1 VYRFVL
7 MARRLP
13 LLALIAA
20 VAPLACRPATIAEAE
35 AKGDVAWLEQ
45 NGTPDA
51 VAALGRLA
59 DKDPKAATTLRSRQ
73 FDAFAFRAAWA
84 AVLREAA
91 WGSTMLRAALADPKQ
106 ADLAASGM
114 GRREPH
120 LVSFLADLDG
130 ALVRLSASKQNFN
143 VSSALAS
150 VGPSARQTIERR
162 LIDSSTRAAM
172 CRGIASNDA
181 ETDAHNA
188 LLSVPE
194 KARDDP
200 ACVDAV
206 ARVAAQDENALA
218 WLGER
223 GEPGLLSAAGKED
236 ALPCAKLHAVW
247 AKAFVARPATLYSAL
262 TVPLGHALKRCAAE
276 MDGVLADAIVRL
288 PATHGVVVEAI
299 DPWANYGGALR
310 ATCAAL
316 VSVASGKDTA
326 FVRERATDALF
337 HACKAPG

>member
-1 VYRFVL
+1 
-7 MARRLP
+7 MARW
-13 LLALIAA
+13 LLFFALAA
-20 VAPLACRPATIAEAE
+20 ALGCRPATIAEAE

-45 NGTPDA
+45 NGTPDS

-59 DKDPKAATTLRSRQ
+59 DKDATAATALRSRG

-84 AVLREAA
+84 AVLREAP
-91 WGSTMLRAALADPKQ
+91 WGSAMLREALADPKL

-114 GRREPH
+114 GRRESH
-120 LVSFLADLDG
+120 LLSFLADLDG
-130 ALVRLSASKQNFN
+130 ALVRLSASTQNFN

-150 VGPSARQTIERR
+150 MGPSARQTIERR
-162 LIDSSTRAAM
+162 LLDPSTRAAM

-181 ETDAHNA
+181 ETDAHKA

-206 ARVAAQDENALA
+206 ARVAAQDEAALV

-223 GEPGLLSAAGKED
+223 GEPGLLSAAGKDD
-236 ALPCAKLHAVW
+236 ALPCAKLHVVW
-247 AKAFVARPATLYSAL
+247 VKAFLARPATLYSAL
-262 TVPLGHALKRCAAE
+262 TVPLSYAVKRCAAE

-299 DPWANYGGALR
+299 DPWANYSGALQ

-316 VSVASGKDTA
+316 VSVASGRDTA
-326 FVRERATDALF
+326 FVRERASDALF

>member
-1 VYRFVL
+1 
-7 MARRLP
+7 MARRLIFFA
-13 LLALIAA
+13 LAAA
-20 VAPLACRPATIAEAE
+20 LGCRPATIAEAE
-35 AKGDVAWLEQ
+35 SKGDVEWLEQ

-59 DKDPKAATTLRSRQ
+59 DKDSKAVTALKSRR

-84 AVLREAA
+84 AVLRDAA
-91 WGSTMLRAALADPKQ
+91 WGSAMLHEALADPKVS
-106 ADLAASGM
+106 DLAASAM
-114 GRREPH
+114 GRRESH

-130 ALVRLSASKQNFN
+130 ALVRLSASTQNFN

-150 VGPSARQTIERR
+150 VGPPARQTIEQR
-162 LIDSSTRAAM
+162 LLDPSTRAAM

-181 ETDAHNA
+181 EIDAHNA

-206 ARVAAQDENALA
+206 ARVAAQDEAALT
-218 WLGER
+218 WLSER

-236 ALPCAKLHAVW
+236 SLPCAKLHVVW
-247 AKAFVARPATLYSAL
+247 VKAFLARPASLYPAL
-262 TVPLGHALKRCAAE
+262 TVPLGYAVKRCAAE

-316 VSVASGKDTA
+316 VSVASGHDTA
-326 FVRERATDALF
+326 FVRERASDALF

>member
-1 VYRFVL
+1 
-7 MARRLP
+7 MARGLL
-13 LLALIAA
+13 LLALA
-20 VAPLACRPATIAEAE
+20 VAALACRPATIAEAE
-35 AKGDVAWLEQ
+35 AKGDVPWLEQ

-59 DKDPKAATTLRSRQ
+59 DKHPEAATALRSRE

-84 AVLREAA
+84 AVLREAT
-91 WGSTMLRAALADPKQ
+91 WGSAMLREALANPKQ

-120 LVSFLADLDG
+120 LVSFLAELDG
-130 ALVRLSASKQNFN
+130 ALVRLSASTQNFN

-150 VGPSARQTIERR
+150 AGPSARQTIERR
-162 LIDSSTRAAM
+162 LLDPSTRAAM

-181 ETDAHNA
+181 DIDAHNA
-188 LLSVPE
+188 LLDVPE
-194 KARDDP
+194 RARDNP

-206 ARVAAQDENALA
+206 ARVAAQDEAALA

-236 ALPCAKLHAVW
+236 ALPCAKLHALW
-247 AKAFVARPATLYSAL
+247 AKAFVARPPTLYPAL
-262 TVPLGHALKRCAAE
+262 TVPLGHAVRRCAAE

-288 PATHGVVVEAI
+288 PGTHGVIVEAI

-326 FVRERATDALF
+326 FVRERASDALF
-337 HACKAPG
+337 HTCKGPG